1 MIDLE
6 ERLRRAAD
14 LLDDAAATAPLA
26 LAWHGDTDDP
36 FGRPPRR
43 RANVALRVAACLVGL
58 VGLLGVAWAANRDGT
73 AGAPA
78 AQPTATTPAAF
89 ATSAPLDTRVAATAA
104 ATGVVPTTAPGQML
118 APAATLPP
126 FADVS
131 ASVPPT
137 VVGTG
142 PTDWYRLQP
151 DLDVAWYSD
160 ATGTQSM
167 LCFRSPAG
175 QECRL
180 DTFAPTAAG
189 GGPVAVSSAG
199 NQYLIVTLDPTDV
212 VTVAFD
218 DGQLASAPV
227 EVDPQTSWRVA
238 RIAMPFG
245 ASWPVG
251 VADFFLAPGGATA
264 TSAPATA
271 PPTLPP
277 ATSAPSAS
285 TVPTVTTVP

>member
-14 LLDDAAATAPLA
+14 LLDDAAATAPLT
-26 LAWHGDTDDP
+26 LAWHGAPGDP
-36 FGRPPRR
+36 FGRGPRR
-43 RANVALRVAACLVGL
+43 RSDLVLRVAACLVGL
-58 VGLLGVAWAANRDGT
+58 VGLLGVAWAATRGST
-73 AGAPA
+73 GRQPA
-78 AQPTATTPAAF
+78 AQPAATTPAAF
-89 ATSAPLDTRVAATAA
+89 ATTVPLDTRVPATTAA
-104 ATGVVPTTAPGQML
+104 AAAAAPTTAPGQML

-137 VVGTG
+137 VVGAG

-218 DGQLASAPV
+218 DGQYVSAPV
-227 EVDPQTSWRVA
+227 EVDPQTTWRVA
-238 RIAMPFG
+238 RIALPAG

-251 VADFFLAPGGATA
+251 VADFFLAPGGPTA
-264 TSAPATA
+264 TSAPASA

-277 ATSAPSAS
+277 PTA
-285 TVPTVTTVP
+285 VPTMTTVP